1 MAHNITPGMADAAFI
16 QAATTNVNLE
26 TLFLNT
32 GNSGISV
39 SMKKR

>member
-1 MAHNITPGMADAAFI
+1 MAHNITPGMADPAFI
-16 QAATTNVNLE
+16 QTATTDVNLE

-32 GNSGISV
+32 GNSGIGV